1 MLKLNWNGK
10 ECDGWVWDGK
20 ELKPKYGNSNAAWTF
35 DGKEL
40 KPKYGSS
47 NDAWVISGGKAK
59 PKYGSSNNAFETNN
73 APIPIIAAKI
83 IGLF

>member
-20 ELKPKYGNSNAAWTF
+20 ELKPKYGNSN
-35 DGKEL
+35 
-40 KPKYGSS
+40 
-47 NDAWVISGGKAK
+47 
-59 PKYGSSNNAFETNN
+59 NAFETNN
-73 APIPIIAAKI
+73 APIPVVAAKI